1 MFSTKKSLLALASVI
16 GLSTAITALSQPSQT
31 LNLYSARHY
40 QTDEAL
46 YAEFTKQTGI
56 KINRI
61 EADDNA
67 LLERLKSEGK
77 NSPADVILLVDAA
90 RLWRAEIEGFFQ
102 PIQSKVL
109 ETRIPKNFRSN
120 DIGKG
125 SQWFGFSTRAR
136 VIVYNKATVD
146 PKNIDTY
153 EKLAD
158 PVNKG
163 KVCTRSGSHPYM
175 LSLIG
180 AMVERQGE
188 AKTEAWAKG
197 MVANMARAPKG
208 GDTDQIKGV
217 ASGECGVAL
226 TNSYYLA
233 RLMRSKKPADQ
244 EIVAKVGMIWP
255 NQADSGTHM
264 NVAGGAVASNAPNK
278 AAAIKFLEYLASDT
292 AQKYFADGN
301 NEWPV
306 VKSVKTNNE
315 ALNKLGN
322 FKQENISI
330 AAIGKNQIYAQKILD
345 RVSYK

>member
-1 MFSTKKSLLALASVI
+1 M
-16 GLSTAITALSQPSQT
+16 
-31 LNLYSARHY
+31 
-40 QTDEAL
+40 
-46 YAEFTKQTGI
+46 
-56 KINRI
+56 
-61 EADDNA
+61 
-67 LLERLKSEGK
+67 
-77 NSPADVILLVDAA
+77 
-90 RLWRAEIEGFFQ
+90 
-102 PIQSKVL
+102 
-109 ETRIPKNFRSN
+109 
-120 DIGKG
+120 
-125 SQWFGFSTRAR
+125 
-136 VIVYNKATVD
+136 D

-158 PVNKG
+158 PINKG

-233 RLMRSKKPADQ
+233 RLMRSNKAADQ

-255 NQADSGTHM
+255 NQASSGTHM
-264 NVAGGAVASNAPNK
+264 NIAGGAVASYAPNK

-301 NEWPV
+301 NEWPI
-306 VKSVKTNNE
+306 VKSVKTTND

-330 AAIGKNQIYAQKILD
+330 ASIGKNQIYAQKILD

>member
-1 MFSTKKSLLALASVI
+1 MLSTKKSLLAIVSAFGFTA
-16 GLSTAITALSQPSQT
+16 GLTIATPALSQSSQV

-67 LLERLKSEGK
+67 LLERLRSEGK

-109 ETRIPKNFRSN
+109 DTRIPKNFRSN
-120 DIGKG
+120 DIGQG
-125 SQWFGFSTRAR
+125 SQWFGFSSRAR
-136 VIVYNKATVD
+136 VIVYNKASMS
-146 PKNIDTY
+146 PNNIDTY

-158 PVNKG
+158 PINKG

-180 AMVERQGE
+180 AMYEREGE

-208 GDTDQIKGV
+208 GDTDQIRAV

-233 RLMRSKKPADQ
+233 RLMRSTKPADMQ
-244 EIVAKVGMIWP
+244 VVAKVSLIWP
-255 NQADSGTHM
+255 NQASSGAHM
-264 NVAGGAVASNAPNK
+264 NIAGGAVASYAPNK
-278 AAAIKFLEYLASDT
+278 AAAIKFLEYLASDS
-292 AQKYFADGN
+292 AQQYFANGN
-301 NEWPV
+301 NEWPRI
-306 VKSVKTNNE
+306 
-315 ALNKLGN
+315 
-322 FKQENISI
+322 FQ
-330 AAIGKNQIYAQKILD
+330 
-345 RVSYK
+345 